1 VSLLAV
7 FVLHE
12 LRTQAR
18 SLRFRVLATAYV
30 LAGSAPAVLAWW
42 LRRDGG
48 RPPGAATCVGEVM
61 GLLPLLTAVLAVLL
75 SLDAVFRERD
85 EGSWSTASLAGV
97 SSSGYLLRRWLA
109 LQAVLLPL
117 SLLPHLAA
125 ASAALAGAGDSG
137 ISLEPVLFPWLVV
150 TAPVVLAF
158 SALGLG
164 LGTIAGSAGN
174 ALLLGAA
181 VLVLLPMLGAAA
193 LGRIGVGLTPPLDG
207 LNLPGIRSLFYR
219 LELAL
224 NPKSPWREAFP
235 LDVSDSPY
243 DAGVAAEQYLSRAAL
258 ALALAAACLGTAVFF
273 LRRSRP
279 DMRPWRIPA
288 DHPLRTFLA
297 ALSRLRERARPDPRP
312 ALSDLL
318 VFAVAL
324 LAATGAIV
332 FTVGRARSYD
342 GLARVRF
349 AAEREG
355 GPSPTPVDLLPGR
368 WRLEGR
374 IGPGREVDLTVT
386 AEMRNL
392 GPVPRGHLAFE
403 LNPYLH
409 LLAVSSPAGRVTAAK
424 RWDRLALELA
434 PPIPPGGRREL
445 RFRLAGEP
453 GDVSFSLPRSETGF
467 QGAFGHQLHA
477 RFARDLA
484 DLSRSY
490 RLPAL
495 SGRRIDLA
503 AADLVPLPRY
513 ESWQLGPEHA
523 VPEATFHPQADLE
536 IALTFDR
543 GVFLADS
550 CGGVSGQSG
559 QSGRGNGDGRL
570 ASRCRQPLADLAIA
584 GGRYRRLASPEGGVT
599 VAVFPLHAKLGERHL
614 GFLSRG
620 SQRLAE
626 AWPGLGDLRRLVV
639 LEWPDEGALDVD
651 ATQRA
656 LYYYDRGEQPAVRV
670 TGNLVRLKERDL
682 LRSRPLDPDSLVA
695 EVVASRLGR
704 RRPIAAADSLFFAQ
718 FLRDLT
724 LERLGKGPERGATVG
739 PLRPG
744 QAGAVHVP
752 PPKDL
757 NDQLYWRERFPAL
770 VAALEARMGAEALRQ
785 AVDEL
790 FAREDVHPATAAE
803 LYTLLRARSEAPLEG
818 MIRDFFVDGALP
830 SVVLEG
836 VAFRHAGNT
845 GNAGHAGNTGNA
857 GNAGEGWRVTGRMRN
872 EGDGEALCKVVL
884 TTDLGPLETTARA
897 GEGEAAAFA
906 FVTRNRPQSV
916 RLDPDRECHRLIPN
930 GAPRDQVYFDGRGG

>member
-1 VSLLAV
+1 MSLLAV

-61 GLLPLLTAVLAVLL
+61 GLLPLLTAVLAALL
-75 SLDAVFRERD
+75 SLDAVTRERD

-125 ASAALAGAGDSG
+125 ALAAVAGAGDSG
-137 ISLEPVLFPWLVV
+137 IFLEPVLFPWLVV

-158 SALGLG
+158 SALGMG

-243 DAGVAAEQYLSRAAL
+243 DAGVAAEQYLSRTALSL
-258 ALALAAACLGTAVFF
+258 ALATACLGAAVFF

-279 DMRPWRIPA
+279 DVRPWRIPA

-324 LAATGAIV
+324 LAATGAIA
-332 FTVGRARSYD
+332 FMVGRARSYD

-403 LNPYLH
+403 LDPYLH
-409 LLAVSSPAGRVTAAK
+409 LLAVSSPAGRVTAAR

-434 PPIPPGGRREL
+434 PPVPPGGRREL

-467 QGAFGHQLHA
+467 QGAFGHQLQA

-503 AADLVPLPRY
+503 ATDLVPLPRY

-523 VPEATFHPQADLE
+523 VPEATFHPQADIE
-536 IALTFDR
+536 ISLTIDR

-550 CGGVSGQSG
+550 CGGVSSQSG
-559 QSGRGNGDGRL
+559 GGKRGGRL

-620 SQRLAE
+620 SRRLAE

-639 LEWPDEGALDVD
+639 LEWPDEGALDID

-656 LYYYDRGEQPAVRV
+656 LYYYDRVAPPAVWV

-744 QAGAVHVP
+744 QAGVVHVP
-752 PPKDL
+752 PPKEL
-757 NDQLYWRERFPAL
+757 NDQLYWQERFPAL

-803 LYTLLRARSEAPLEG
+803 LYTLLRARSEAPLDR

-830 SVVLEG
+830 SVVLEE

-845 GNAGHAGNTGNA
+845 GNT
-857 GNAGEGWRVTGRMRN
+857 GEGWRVTGRMRN
-872 EGDGEALCKVVL
+872 EGDGEALCRVVL